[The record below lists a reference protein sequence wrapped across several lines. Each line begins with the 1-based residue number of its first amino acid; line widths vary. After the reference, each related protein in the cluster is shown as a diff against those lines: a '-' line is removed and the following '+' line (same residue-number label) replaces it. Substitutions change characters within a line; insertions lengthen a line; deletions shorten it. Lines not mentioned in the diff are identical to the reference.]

1 MFTLPPKR
9 LAPIALGLALTLG
22 SSTLTSTALAQEGAN
37 KAAAEALFNQ
47 GKKAFDAKDY
57 AKACKKFDAS
67 HKLEPAVGTLLFLG
81 ECNERQGKTAS
92 AWGAFKEASSLA
104 SRTNDEKRKAIADV
118 RVAAL
123 EPQVSK
129 LTVVIAEP
137 VEGLSIRR
145 DGVELPEG
153 SWGAA
158 LPIDAGEH
166 QVDASAP
173 GRKSWSSTVSVDD
186 GGETYTVNVPT
197 LAAVGGGAPLPA
209 PSGDGSTPMVP
220 PSGGDEGASGS
231 SLGTALEITG
241 LTVAGL
247 GGVGIIVGSVFGV
260 MAMGSNDDSL
270 AACRTE
276 EFCTPEGVAL
286 RDDAKSQALVSTV
299 TFIVGGALVAG
310 GLTLFFLAPD
320 DDDTTDVGH
329 LALDASV
336 GPGQAGLTLHGSW

>member
-1 MFTLPPKR
+1 MP
-9 LAPIALGLALTLG
+9 AAH
-22 SSTLTSTALAQEGAN
+22 AQEGAN

-47 GKKAFDAKDY
+47 GKKAFDAKNY
-57 AKACKKFDAS
+57 AAACKKFDAS

-81 ECNERQGKTAS
+81 ECNERQGKIAS
-92 AWGAFKEASSLA
+92 AWGAFNEASSLA
-104 SRTNDEKRKAIADV
+104 RRTQDDKRKKIAEI

-129 LTVVIAEP
+129 LTVMIAEN
-137 VEGLSIRR
+137 VDGLSIRR

-173 GRKSWSSTVSVDD
+173 GRKPWSSTVSVTD

-197 LAAVGGGAPLPA
+197 LSPLGGTGSPPA
-209 PSGDGSTPMVP
+209 PSGGGPAPMPVA
-220 PSGGDEGASGS
+220 GGDDGGSES

-241 LTVAGL
+241 LTIAGL

-260 MAMGSNDDSL
+260 LAKGSNDDSL

-276 EFCTPEGVAL
+276 ELCTPEGVAL

-299 TFIVGGALVAG
+299 SFIVGGALVAG

-320 DDDTTDVGH
+320 DDASADVGH
-329 LALDASV
+329 LALDAAV
-336 GPGQAGLTLHGSW
+336 GPGRAGLTLRGSW

>member
-1 MFTLPPKR
+1 MLTRPLKR
-9 LAPIALGLALTLG
+9 TIPALCVALGLSLG
-22 SSTLTSTALAQEGAN
+22 ASTVAPSASAQDSAD

-47 GKKAFDAKDY
+47 GKEAFDAKDY
-57 AKACKKFDAS
+57 AEACKKFDAS

-104 SRTNDEKRKAIADV
+104 SRTGDDRKKIADV

-129 LTVVIAEP
+129 LTVVIAEK
-137 VEGLSIRR
+137 VDGLSVRR

-153 SWGAA
+153 SWGAP
-158 LPIDAGEH
+158 LPMDAGEH
-166 QVDASAP
+166 QIDASAP
-173 GRKSWSSTVSVDD
+173 GREPWSSTVTVDD
-186 GGETYTVNVPT
+186 GGEIYTVNVPT
-197 LAAVGGGAPLPA
+197 LAPVGGAAPKPGGGPVA
-209 PSGDGSTPMVP
+209 PVP
-220 PSGGDEGASGS
+220 PSSGGAEGGSTS

-247 GGVGIIVGSVFGV
+247 GGVGLVVGSVFGV
-260 MAMGSNDDSL
+260 LAKGSNDDSL
-270 AACRTE
+270 EFCRTE
-276 EFCTPEGVAL
+276 QLCAPEGVAL

-299 TFIVGGALVAG
+299 SFIAGGVLVAG

-320 DDDTTDVGH
+320 DDESTDVGH

-336 GPGQAGLTLHGSW
+336 GPGQAGLTLRGAW

>member
-1 MFTLPPKR
+1 MTILPSTR
-9 LAPIALGLALTLG
+9 LAPLALCLALVAGLG
-22 SSTLTSTALAQEGAN
+22 SSTVSSPARAQEGAN

-47 GKKAFDAKDY
+47 GKKAFDAKSY
-57 AKACKKFDAS
+57 AEACKKFDAS
-67 HKLEPAVGTLLFLG
+67 HKLEPAVGTLLYLG

-92 AWGAFKEASSLA
+92 AWGAFKEASNLA
-104 SRTNDEKRKAIADV
+104 SRTKDDKRKNIADV

-129 LTVVIAEP
+129 LTVVIAES
-137 VEGLSIRR
+137 VDGLSIRR

-173 GRKSWSSTVSVDD
+173 GRKPWSSTVSVTD

-197 LAAVGGGAPLPA
+197 LAAVGGAGAMPVPNGGPA
-209 PSGDGSTPMVP
+209 PVP
-220 PSGGDEGASGS
+220 TTGGDDGASGS
-231 SLGTALEITG
+231 NLGTALEITG

-260 MAMGSNDDSL
+260 LAKGSNDDSL

-276 EFCTPEGVAL
+276 EFCTSEGVAL

-320 DDDTTDVGH
+320 DDDSTDIGH
-329 LALDASV
+329 LALDAAV
-336 GPGQAGLTLHGSW
+336 GPGQAGLTLRGAW